1 MSVITPQKN
10 AVNHSEPS
18 LGEKKKG
25 KTQTQQQN
33 FLLKYIMVQFQF
45 LVLK

>member
-18 LGEKKKG
+18 LGEKKKKE

-33 FLLKYIMVQFQF
+33 FLLKYIQF